1 VATPVKELGTVE
13 THHFSM
19 SELFLQSS
27 LRELLDAERASRW
40 DQTPAG
46 EVAKLLEQV
55 AELFFVHGDAL
66 ASETAERMGVTPGEV
81 WLEVIFPSVWGILS
95 TRRGILANCPVD
107 GRLQDLTTNLPQSR
121 LTQFAGHSAIK
132 VLPANKLEAWLLP
145 EFKGY
150 VVLRDEVHDAG
161 RDSRPE
167 PADNDG
173 CLALCLLPFN
183 LASIGALDI
192 IHLLC
197 RRQRR
202 VIAKISEKVEFVG
215 SYLERVFEPLLK
227 VKAVQFVYGGPDVGA
242 WLAARREFSHIHL
255 TGSAR
260 TAAAVEQ
267 VAGREKVTAELGGV
281 TAAIIFPDA
290 LSSRMGLQPVARQVA
305 FGALANNGQHC
316 VSFQVAVVPQSQ
328 EALFADVLW
337 DEMTLATRRNY
348 AANGSRM
355 VVDVSAAKRLE
366 TLVADLA
373 GQGAR
378 VKPAIAKAS
387 RGSFPTCLIRNIN
400 EKMRIFRDE
409 AFGPV
414 LGLLPVP
421 DDNFA
426 ERALALANSR
436 DLSGDLGISLF
447 TLAPDSPEVEQM
459 AAKLRHGMVMINTYP
474 GVAFATSVPWGA
486 GLEGASGRGWV
497 HNYGF
502 LPETCFEKVVI
513 STSLGRKG
521 FGPLRW
527 EDPWLLNVTGNNSVK
542 LARAL
547 VRAALA
553 YFRGGPSWE
562 ILSAQLSLVSAIAR
576 REWVAR
582 VAERRS

>member
-1 VATPVKELGTVE
+1 
-13 THHFSM
+13 M

-27 LRELLDAERASRW
+27 LRELLDAERAIRW

-46 EVAKLLEQV
+46 EVAKLLDQV

-95 TRRGILANCPVD
+95 TRRGILANCPGD

-121 LTQFAGHSAIK
+121 RTKFAGRSAIK

-145 EFKGY
+145 GFAGY
-150 VVLRDEVHDAG
+150 VLLRDAG
-161 RDSRPE
+161 GDVGSE
-167 PADNDG
+167 WHQESAAIDG
-173 CLALCLLPFN
+173 HLALCLLPFN
-183 LASIGALDI
+183 LASIGALAV

-197 RRQRR
+197 RRQQR
-202 VIAKISEKVEFVG
+202 VVAKISEKVEFVG
-215 SYLERVFEPLLK
+215 SHLEQIFEPLLK
-227 VKAVQFVYGGPDVGA
+227 VKALQFVYGGPDVGA
-242 WLAARREFSHIHL
+242 WLAARPEFSHIHL
-255 TGSAR
+255 TGSTR

-290 LSSRMGLQPVARQVA
+290 LSSRMGLRQVARQVA

-355 VVDVSAAKRLE
+355 VVDVWAAKRLE

-378 VKPAIAKAS
+378 VKPAVAKANQ
-387 RGSFPTCLIRNIN
+387 RFFPTCLIRNIN
-400 EKMRIFRDE
+400 EKMHIFRDE
-409 AFGPV
+409 AFGPI
-414 LGLLPVP
+414 LSLFSIP

-426 ERALALANSR
+426 GRVLALANSK

-447 TLAPDSPEVEQM
+447 TSAPDSPEVEQM

-497 HNYGF
+497 HNYAF

-521 FGPLRW
+521 LGPLRW
-527 EDPWLLNVTGNNSVK
+527 EDPWLLNVTGNSSLR
-542 LARAL
+542 LAQAL

-553 YFRGGPSWE
+553 YFRGGQSWDV
-562 ILSAQLSLVSAIAR
+562 LSAQLSLISAIAR
-576 REWVAR
+576 REWAAR
-582 VAERRS
+582 VAERRR

>member
-1 VATPVKELGTVE
+1 
-13 THHFSM
+13 M

-27 LRELLDAERASRW
+27 LQELLDEERASRW

-81 WLEVIFPSVWGILS
+81 WLEVIFPSVWGLLS

-107 GRLQDLTTNLPQSR
+107 GRLQDLTPNLPQSR
-121 LTQFAGHSAIK
+121 LTKFAGRSAIK
-132 VLPANKLEAWLLP
+132 VLPASKLEAWLLP
-145 EFKGY
+145 GFTGY
-150 VVLRDEVHDAG
+150 VLLRDEAHDAG

-197 RRQRR
+197 RQRR

-215 SYLERVFEPLLK
+215 SYLERIFEPLLK

-242 WLAARREFSHIHL
+242 WLAARPEFSHIHL

-267 VAGREKVTAELGGV
+267 VAGRERVTAELGGV

-290 LSSRMGLQPVARQVA
+290 LSSRMGLRQVARQVA

-316 VSFQVAVVPQSQ
+316 VSFQVALVPQSQ
-328 EALFADVLW
+328 EALIADVLW

-378 VKPAIAKAS
+378 VKPAVAKAS
-387 RGSFPTCLIRNIN
+387 QRFFPTCLIRNIN

-409 AFGPV
+409 AFGPI
-414 LGLLPVP
+414 LSLFSIP

-426 ERALALANSR
+426 DRALALANSR

-447 TLAPDSPEVEQM
+447 TSAPDSPEIEQM

-486 GLEGASGRGWV
+486 GVEGLSGRGWV

-547 VRAALA
+547 VRTALA
-553 YFRGGPSWE
+553 YFRAGRSGE
-562 ILSAQLSLVSAIAR
+562 VLSAQLSLISAIAR
-576 REWVAR
+576 REWAAR
-582 VAERRS
+582 VGERHRSPFAELMTL